1 MSRVGS
7 GDAGEGGPGNADT
20 ASAAGEALQARYAP
34 DSICFGCGQ
43 ANPEGLRLRSFP
55 SADRDGEVVAD
66 WTPGPNHRSFP
77 GILNGGIIGTLL
89 DCQCNWCAAHYFMRT
104 RGLDHP
110 PVTVTAEYTVRLRKP
125 TPSDAP
131 VQLRARIAEAGERKV
146 VVEAELM
153 SNGETTAT
161 CSGTFV
167 AIGERHPAHGTR

>member
-1 MSRVGS
+1 MSES
-7 GDAGEGGPGNADT
+7 
-20 ASAAGEALQARYAP
+20 LQERYARE
-34 DSICFGCGQ
+34 SICFGCGP
-43 ANPEGLRLRSFP
+43 ANPDGLRLCSFP
-55 SADRDGEVVAD
+55 AAEGGHDPDGSYEVIAE

-110 PVTVTAEYTVRLRKP
+110 PVTVTAEYTVRLWKP

-146 VVEAELM
+146 VVEAELL
-153 SNGETTAT
+153 SGGERTAT
-161 CSGTFV
+161 CLGTFV
-167 AIGERHPAHGTR
+167 AIGERHLAHGTR

>member
-1 MSRVGS
+1 MS
-7 GDAGEGGPGNADT
+7 
-20 ASAAGEALQARYAP
+20 EALQERYASE
-34 DSICFGCGQ
+34 SICFGCGP
-43 ANPEGLRLRSFP
+43 ANPDGLRLRSFP
-55 SADRDGEVVAD
+55 AGDDGHEVVAE

-146 VVEAELM
+146 VVEAELL
-153 SNGETTAT
+153 SGGERTAT

-167 AIGERHPAHGTR
+167 AIREGHLAHGTR

>member
-1 MSRVGS
+1 MSES
-7 GDAGEGGPGNADT
+7 
-20 ASAAGEALQARYAP
+20 LQERYARE
-34 DSICFGCGQ
+34 SICFGCGP
-43 ANPEGLRLRSFP
+43 ANPEGLRLCSFP
-55 SADRDGEVVAD
+55 AAEGGHDPDGSYEVIAE

-104 RGLDHP
+104 RRLDHP

-131 VQLRARIAEAGERKV
+131 VHLRARIAEAGERKV
-146 VVEAELM
+146 VVEAELL
-153 SNGETTAT
+153 SGGERTAT

-167 AIGERHPAHGTR
+167 AIGERHLAHGTR

>member
-1 MSRVGS
+1 MSES
-7 GDAGEGGPGNADT
+7 
-20 ASAAGEALQARYAP
+20 LQERYARE
-34 DSICFGCGQ
+34 SICFGCGP
-43 ANPEGLRLRSFP
+43 ANPEGLRLCSFP
-55 SADRDGEVVAD
+55 AAEGGHDPDGSHEVVAE

-146 VVEAELM
+146 VVEAELL
-153 SNGETTAT
+153 SGGERTAT

-167 AIGERHPAHGTR
+167 AIGERHLAHGTR

>member
-1 MSRVGS
+1 MSES
-7 GDAGEGGPGNADT
+7 
-20 ASAAGEALQARYAP
+20 LQERYAP
-34 DSICFGCGQ
+34 ESICFGCGH

-55 SADRDGEVVAD
+55 ASDGGRDPDDGHEVVAE

-89 DCQCNWCAAHYFMRT
+89 DCQCNWCAAHYFMCT

-131 VQLRARIAEAGERKV
+131 VRLRARIAEAGERKV
-146 VVEAELM
+146 VVEAELL
-153 SNGETTAT
+153 SGGERTAT

-167 AIGERHPAHGTR
+167 AIGERHLAHGTR

>member
-1 MSRVGS
+1 MSES
-7 GDAGEGGPGNADT
+7 
-20 ASAAGEALQARYAP
+20 LQERYAP
-34 DSICFGCGQ
+34 ESICFGCGP

-55 SADRDGEVVAD
+55 ADGGRDRDDGHEVVAE
-66 WTPGPNHRSFP
+66 WRPGPNHRSFP

-89 DCQCNWCAAHYFMRT
+89 DCQSNWCAAHYFMRT

-131 VQLRARIAEAGERKV
+131 VQLRARIAEASERKV
-146 VVEAELM
+146 VVEAELL
-153 SNGETTAT
+153 SGGERTAT

-167 AIGERHPAHGTR
+167 AIGERHLAHGTR